1 MAGMFSVTDISRP
14 PSAFPKFSVLDEI
27 ANCLFFPPSQRIAS
41 NSGVSDCSARTY
53 FLLYL

>member
-14 PSAFPKFSVLDEI
+14 PSAFPEFSVLDEI